1 MTICMFVV
9 KHSVNKRLYGLAK
22 NNEVKR
28 MALAFVYSGQGA
40 QYTGMGKE
48 LYENFAVVRE
58 VFNEATNILGYDVAS
73 LCFEENETLHLTE
86 YTQPAILTVSYAID
100 QLLASVGIQPS
111 IVAGLSLGEYTAL
124 VKANAFSFNEAI
136 SLVSK
141 RGKYMSEAAPPGT
154 GKMVAVMNADRKVIE
169 AACQEAAKTAYVAPA
184 NYNMPTQIV
193 IGGEEAG
200 VDKAVALLE
209 EQGVRRMI
217 PLQVSGP
224 FHTELLA
231 PAAERL
237 QKDLAALSFN
247 EPMLTVIGN
256 TEAEVMEQHDIAALL
271 ERQVKSAVK
280 WEDCV
285 RKMIDMGID
294 TFVEVGPGKTL
305 SKFIKKIDKSVTV
318 LNVED
323 LKSFEQVKSA
333 LIAE

>member
-1 MTICMFVV
+1 
-9 KHSVNKRLYGLAK
+9 
-22 NNEVKR
+22 

-40 QYTGMGKE
+40 QYAGMGKE
-48 LYENFAVVRE
+48 LYENFKVVKE
-58 VFNEATNILGYDVAS
+58 VFDEASAVLGYDVAA
-73 LCFEENETLHLTE
+73 LCFEENDKLHLTE

-100 QLLASVGIQPS
+100 QLLASVGINPS

-124 VKANAFSFNEAI
+124 VKANAFSFNEAL
-136 SLVSK
+136 SLIAK

-154 GKMVAVMNADRKVIE
+154 GKMVAVMNAERSVIE
-169 AACQEAAKTAYVAPA
+169 AVCKEAAKTSYVAPA

-231 PAAERL
+231 PAADKL
-237 QKDLAALSFN
+237 HTALNEIVFN
-247 EPMLTVIGN
+247 EPTIPVVGN
-256 TEAEVMEQHDIAALL
+256 TEAQVMKQSDIASLL

-285 RKMIDMGID
+285 RHMIELGAD

-305 SKFIKKIDKSVTV
+305 SKFIKKIDKTVKV
-318 LNVED
+318 LNIDD
-323 LKSFEQVKSA
+323 LKSFEEVKSA
-333 LIAE
+333 LIAEKP